1 MAGVQ
6 WFRFIIFL
14 LLMNTILYIFMFLY
28 LILVSPF
35 LWTSYFGSSS
45 SFFFVSQLSFSFLPF
60 HFPPCVTSHEGF
72 EGRPP
77 PLPPV
82 LGNNKGWPFH
92 DGLEMNFGPR
102 CPLFTTDEVLMEGV
116 IAGPRSA
123 LIEMRCS
130 CACGFFVCALALIL
144 SLVFVAARLYLSLS
158 VCALW
163 PCFHNVVRSWN

>member
-1 MAGVQ
+1 MKDSRVA
-6 WFRFIIFL
+6 
-14 LLMNTILYIFMFLY
+14 
-28 LILVSPF
+28 P
-35 LWTSYFGSSS
+35 
-45 SFFFVSQLSFSFLPF
+45 
-60 HFPPCVTSHEGF
+60 
-72 EGRPP
+72 PP

-158 VCALW
+158 VCAL
-163 PCFHNVVRSWN
+163 